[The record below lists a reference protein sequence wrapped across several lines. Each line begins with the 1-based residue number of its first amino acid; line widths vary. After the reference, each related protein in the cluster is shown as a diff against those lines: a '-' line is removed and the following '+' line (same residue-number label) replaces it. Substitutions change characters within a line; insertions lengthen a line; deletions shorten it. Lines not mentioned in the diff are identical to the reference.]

1 MLDLGIQKGSSSFKD
16 EDYTTTY
23 LSELEVGSEITGEI
37 YISEIKTQEFRGS
50 EIQQFYIII
59 TDHDN
64 KQKWVCGIN
73 TSVYTNDNV
82 VSIYGAKGGRVYQFI
97 DSINHALNDTE
108 MDQLE
113 SYSVVFD
120 TFRSTVNEKVDN
132 VTVKTVQSSNP
143 NAKTP
148 NLSVVKATA
157 IEESE

>member
-1 MLDLGIQKGSSSFKD
+1 
-16 EDYTTTY
+16 
-23 LSELEVGSEITGEI
+23 
-37 YISEIKTQEFRGS
+37 
-50 EIQQFYIII
+50 
-59 TDHDN
+59 
-64 KQKWVCGIN
+64 
-73 TSVYTNDNV
+73 
-82 VSIYGAKGGRVYQFI
+82 KGGRVYQFI